1 MIWNQAV
8 ISAILRGMFKS
19 LAGHKA
25 AAAPA
30 LSFFFVLVSLVEW
43 DMGKRASAS
52 SRGVEL
58 NSGRGTYPSSFE
70 ILKMTLEIKTRHRNY
85 TKRIKQVLPND
96 QILHSSQWRTA
107 YSASKIK
114 LCLLREP
121 AMSGPPRLVLS
132 QSEETWPRKM

>member
-1 MIWNQAV
+1 MYMIWNQAV

-43 DMGKRASAS
+43 DMGKRQAP
-52 SRGVEL
+52 RVEL

-70 ILKMTLEIKTRHRNY
+70 ILKMTLEMGMSENRVY
-85 TKRIKQVLPND
+85 
-96 QILHSSQWRTA
+96 SQ
-107 YSASKIK
+107 
-114 LCLLREP
+114 L
-121 AMSGPPRLVLS
+121 
-132 QSEETWPRKM
+132 